1 MRLVPTR
8 GEGARTVILSGDV
21 VKKAAE
27 AVTSKV
33 PNPFDHLKGNE
44 YITPLIDPL
53 FLSRMC
59 DMNSTLRSCVDAYQ
73 ANIAGFGYQIVPRS
87 SKLGSPA
94 EDVLDEIEAAK
105 NWFDARCRDVDG
117 KPVSLTGLKK
127 LTTKLLEESGD
138 VYWEVAR
145 DMNGRIAAL
154 RVIPSHQVR
163 LSPIDDAATLH
174 YRKVVGIRNGAPV
187 VEEMPER
194 TRFRRYVVGYL
205 SAGVSETKWFKDFG
219 DPRDVYSRDG
229 KVAVP
234 NDSRQGKD
242 ELANEIIHF
251 SIACSYQPYGMP
263 RWLASLL
270 QALGARSAAEINLTT
285 FDNNNIPSMAI
296 TVSNGRLTEATA
308 LRIKEHVESQI
319 QGKRNY
325 SNWLLLEAESGLE
338 GDESNQ
344 AKVKFD
350 PLVNAQH
357 TDELFREYTKSTA
370 ADIRQSFRLPAIFCG
385 DAGQVE
391 KSTAE
396 LLYRKTDEQV
406 FAPLREDGDWFMNH
420 VLFPAIGFVK
430 SKIVS
435 RTPNITDNAT
445 LVQMAATAERTG
457 GMTPRI
463 SRTIINDMV
472 PAASDLPEAK
482 GIDLD
487 TPFSL
492 TMAEMVKSQA
502 DPTEINQVGPP
513 VQPPIDAKERAQ
525 KRISTTE
532 WDLAMNL
539 GSGDG
544 D

>member
-1 MRLVPTR
+1 MKLVPLR
-8 GEGARTVILSGDV
+8 MSEARTVLLSGDAV
-21 VKKAAE
+21 RKASD

-33 PNPFDHLKGNE
+33 PNPFDHLKGHE

-53 FLSRMC
+53 FLARMC

-73 ANIAGFGYQIVPRS
+73 ANIAGFGFQVLTRS
-87 SKLGSPA
+87 PSLGTPSKDVLLEI
-94 EDVLDEIEAAK
+94 EDVK

-117 KPVSLTGLKK
+117 NPISPTDLKSLTR
-127 LTTKLLEESGD
+127 KLLEESGD

-145 DMNGRIAAL
+145 DTKGRIAAL
-154 RVIPSHQVR
+154 RLIPSHQTR
-163 LSPIDDAATLH
+163 LSPIDDVATLH
-174 YRKVVGIRNGAPV
+174 YRKVISTRGGEPYIETMA
-187 VEEMPER
+187 ER
-194 TRFRRYVVGYL
+194 TRFRRYVVGFL
-205 SAGVSETKWFKDFG
+205 SAGVSETRWFKAFG
-219 DPRDVYSRDG
+219 DPRDVYSKDG
-229 KVAVP
+229 KVAKAGDGRG
-234 NDSRQGKD
+234 NE

-308 LRIKEHVESQI
+308 LRIKEHVESHI

-350 PLVNAQH
+350 PLVNTQH
-357 TDELFREYTKSTA
+357 TDELFREYTKSTKE
-370 ADIRQSFRLPAIFCG
+370 DIRQSFRLPAIFCG
-385 DAGQVE
+385 DAGQIE

-406 FAPLREDGDWFMNH
+406 FAPLRDRDDWFMNQ
-420 VLFPAIGFVK
+420 VLFPALGFFR
-430 SKIVS
+430 SMFVS
-435 RTPNITDNAT
+435 RTPNITDNAV

-463 SRTIINDMV
+463 SRAIINEMV
-472 PAASDLPEAK
+472 PAASELPEAK
-482 GIDLD
+482 DIDLD
-487 TPFSL
+487 VPFSL
-492 TMAEMVKSQA
+492 TMAEKVKSQA
-502 DPTEINQVGPP
+502 DPTEVNQVGPP

-525 KRISTTE
+525 KRLSTPE
-532 WDLAMNL
+532 WDLAMNI

>member
-1 MRLVPTR
+1 M
-8 GEGARTVILSGDV
+8 LSV
-21 VKKAAE
+21 
-27 AVTSKV
+27 
-33 PNPFDHLKGNE
+33 
-44 YITPLIDPL
+44 
-53 FLSRMC
+53 
-59 DMNSTLRSCVDAYQ
+59 
-73 ANIAGFGYQIVPRS
+73 
-87 SKLGSPA
+87 
-94 EDVLDEIEAAK
+94 
-105 NWFDARCRDVDG
+105 
-117 KPVSLTGLKK
+117 
-127 LTTKLLEESGD
+127 KLLEESGD

-145 DMNGRIAAL
+145 DMKGRVAAL

-163 LSPIDDAATLH
+163 LSPIDDVATLH
-174 YRKVVGIRNGAPV
+174 YRKVVGTRRRKPV
-187 VEEMPER
+187 IEELPER

-205 SAGVSETKWFKDFG
+205 SAGVSETRWFKAFG
-219 DPRDVYSRDG
+219 DPRDVYSKDG
-229 KVAVP
+229 KVAATG
-234 NDSRQGKD
+234 DGRQGKE

-263 RWLASLL
+263 RWLSSLL

-308 LRIKEHVESQI
+308 IRIKEHVESQI

-350 PLVNAQH
+350 PLTNSQH

-370 ADIRQSFRLPAIFCG
+370 ADIRQAFRLPAIFCG

-406 FAPLREDGDWFMNH
+406 FAPLRQRNDWFMNH
-420 VLFPAIGFVK
+420 VLFPAMGFSL
-430 SKIVS
+430 SKIES

-463 SRTIINDMV
+463 SRTLINEMS
-472 PAASDLPEAK
+472 PAAADLPEAK

-502 DPTEINQVGPP
+502 DPTEVNQIGPP

-525 KRISTTE
+525 KRLSTDE
-532 WDLAMNL
+532 WDMAMNL